1 MDILVAATLAALEV
15 CAFKA
20 VTIRKQDGYSTAWT
34 IWACFVAHYAL
45 FKWYRIFVYPK
56 YHSPLRHLPGP
67 KDNHPFFGQAIN
79 LFRAETPTSLYLQW
93 MREHP
98 TAPLIRYLSFANR
111 EILVVNSLQSHKDL
125 LQSHCY
131 SFRKPA
137 SLRRILKAI
146 AGDGI
151 FMLEGQRHQ
160 AHRKILNTY
169 FSRGKLHKLGPTFQH
184 MAKEVV
190 HSLERLIPSQDHN
203 QNVTLDC
210 IDLFSRATLDIIAVT
225 TLGIELSSLRRPE
238 ASQLDGVGIY
248 STHAWT
254 FHEAY
259 AAIFTQD
266 LVGRVLMWADGFLP
280 IRWIPLEA
288 NSRFL
293 SATAWLT
300 QTLIG
305 IVRERYRNHRDVK
318 SHDLLTSLVK
328 ESAAGGPAKRL
339 SEDDVVGHL
348 LQIMVAGHE
357 TSAMML
363 SWAVYIM
370 ATKQNIQIAVYAEI
384 SELLRQ
390 RPSPT
395 LTDIDKLA
403 YLNYFVMETLRVYSP
418 ATTTCRQAE
427 ADVTLDGVW
436 IPRGTAIDMIP
447 SVAMLNPTI
456 WGEDAE
462 AVDPTR
468 WGRLVGDQHSAY
480 AFEAFSN
487 GPRICIGRG
496 FALREIKAIL
506 FEMVR
511 AFQFLEVVEPFK
523 IENPGLTLRPAGLRV
538 LCRKR

>member
-1 MDILVAATLAALEV
+1 MDILVAATLAALE
-15 CAFKA
+15 
-20 VTIRKQDGYSTAWT
+20 
-34 IWACFVAHYAL
+34 
-45 FKWYRIFVYPK
+45 YRIFVYPK

-67 KDNHPFFGQAIN
+67 KI
-79 LFRAETPTSLYLQW
+79 
-93 MREHP
+93 REHP
-98 TAPLIRYLSFANR
+98 TAPLIRYLSFANK

-125 LQSHCY
+125 LQSYYY

-146 AGDGI
+146 AGNGI
-151 FMLEGQRHQ
+151 FMLKGQQHQ

-184 MAKEVV
+184 IAKEVV
-190 HSLERLIPSQDHN
+190 HSLERLISSQDHN

-300 QTLIG
+300 QTLIR
-305 IVRERYRNHRDVK
+305 IVRERYRNHGD
-318 SHDLLTSLVK
+318 

-348 LQIMVAGHE
+348 LQIM
-357 TSAMML
+357 
-363 SWAVYIM
+363 
-370 ATKQNIQIAVYAEI
+370 NIQIAVYAEI

-390 RPSPT
+390 KPSPT
-395 LTDIDKLA
+395 LTDIDKLT
-403 YLNYFVMETLRVYSP
+403 YLNNFVMETLRVYSP

-427 ADVTLDGVW
+427 ADVTLGGVW
-436 IPRGTAIDMIP
+436 VPRGTAIDMIP

-456 WGEDAE
+456 WGKDAE
-462 AVDPTR
+462 EVDPTR

-487 GPRICIGRG
+487 RPRICIGCG
-496 FALREIKAIL
+496 FALREIKAIQ